1 MTEEKVA
8 AAPAS
13 PLTCTDGACA
23 NGAAT
28 GLRKKRKKRKRKGY
42 AALMSEITAPA
53 SKAPRAEEEEE
64 AERRLQLLRHLGG
77 GAFSKLDKI

>member
-1 MTEEKVA
+1 MTDTEVA
-8 AAPAS
+8 AAPSS
-13 PLTCTDGACA
+13 PTGTDGVCA
-23 NGAAT
+23 NGAAP
-28 GLRKKRKKRKRKGY
+28 GLRKGKKKRKRKGY

-64 AERRLQLLRHLGG
+64 AEHRRQLLRHLGG